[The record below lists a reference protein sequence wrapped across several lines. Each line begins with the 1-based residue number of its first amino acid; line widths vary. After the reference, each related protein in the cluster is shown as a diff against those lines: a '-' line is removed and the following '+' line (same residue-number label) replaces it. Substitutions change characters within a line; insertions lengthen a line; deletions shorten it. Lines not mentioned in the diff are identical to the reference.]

1 VYKAKFNL
9 NHDKTYIKN
18 IDFRYFQNA
27 ANKIT
32 YTVPAI
38 HSSTNVYTF
47 DYQEG
52 AIHDLRDISAGGPT
66 LTLYVQNMNYDLG
79 QNSRIPV
86 ISTLIKADQRLS
98 SNAYTTRIYLNQVE
112 TPYDVIQTD
121 TSANIREK
129 LIRGKTVIQD
139 MRYFNTDGS
148 GGHILSDI
156 HVYM

>member
-1 VYKAKFNL
+1 MFQ
-9 NHDKTYIKN
+9 DRWSR
-18 IDFRYFQNA
+18 DFRYFQNA

-32 YTVPAI
+32 YTVPV
-38 HSSTNVYTF
+38 HSSDTTNVYTF

-52 AIHDLRDISAGGPT
+52 AIHELRDISAGGPT

-98 SNAYTTRIYLNQVE
+98 SNAYTTRIYLHE

-129 LIRGKTVIQD
+129 LIHGKTVIQD